1 MGTRGRGSLPVLR
14 PPGPS
19 GTAKKAILRDDG
31 TLCVR
36 GAMLDQIV
44 LLDQVVLSEKVINIL
59 SPEKD
64 PAL

>member
-1 MGTRGRGSLPVLR
+1 M
-14 PPGPS
+14 
-19 GTAKKAILRDDG
+19 A
-31 TLCVR
+31 
-36 GAMLDQIV
+36 DQIV